1 MSPITQNQWNSF
13 LQALLSQFN
22 SNYGQQRINCFS
34 RLPYFFEDWLKGECA
49 VVASSVFANSRIF
62 INEMFQGIQNLDMGL
77 DVGGNLCALELKHIA
92 TGSRDAKSRF
102 LGPKSSNAVQDF
114 LKLYNFNPRNHILCK
129 LLFLYG
135 PTQLTHNQGPS
146 CQRSK
151 QGLNRICLKCA
162 MDLFI
167 QRIIQRIGIQ
177 NVNWQ
182 CHRLQINQMYIVEV
196 DI

>member
-1 MSPITQNQWNSF
+1 MPLFTQSQWSSF

-34 RLPYFFEDWLKGECA
+34 RLPYFFEDWLEGECA
-49 VVASSVFANSRIF
+49 VVASSVFPDTRIF
-62 INEMFQGIQNLDMGL
+62 KNEKFQGIPKLDLGL

-92 TGSRDAKSRF
+92 TGSKDAKSRF
-102 LGPKSSNAVQDF
+102 LGPKTSNAVQDF

-135 PTQLTHNQGPS
+135 PTQLTHNQGSS
-146 CQRSK
+146 CQTKRV
-151 QGLNRICLKCA
+151 GLNRICLKCA
-162 MDLFI
+162 MNLFI
-167 QRIIQRIGIQ
+167 QKTGIP
-177 NVNWQ
+177 NVNWR
-182 CHRLQINQMYIVEV
+182 CHGLQINQMYIVEV